1 MGTIELGALQ
11 VLLTLRDNLSGP
23 LMMLQRRVMSTAY
36 NMRQAGL
43 AISSAITLPIVGM
56 FAATAAAAIGFERS
70 FTGVLKTVKE
80 ATTDLGG
87 LSKAGGVLRRSLLDM
102 SSLLPLS
109 VTELTN
115 IASVVGQLGVGIA
128 EIPSYVDAVAR
139 MGIAFQ
145 GLNTENIALSVAQFL
160 QVTGEKGQEAPH
172 RFAAAVTELGNT
184 LATQEKPIIDYA
196 KRLAGISNVSRI
208 AAPDILAIGGAMA
221 ASGVRA
227 EAGAT
232 AMQRIIVM
240 MERAVQT
247 GAGLKALAGVSG
259 MAAEE
264 FQSKWKAGEG
274 GTVILE
280 LMKGIERAG
289 DQSIPVLDELGL
301 NNQRTIR
308 SILSLVGSID
318 VLESAMG
325 ASRSE
330 WESMNAHVRES
341 DIFIAALHNQFILL
355 WNDLKRLAIEL
366 GVTLLPLMQ
375 SFVTVMRTNIIP
387 VLGQF
392 VEAFV
397 SAPVS
402 IQTTTFAVL
411 GLMAALGPLLIMASQ
426 LAMALSPAILL
437 SGRGGAFA
445 AAAAASK
452 KVGVGKA
459 GVSGD
464 PWKAAFAAEKAALFA
479 AGSARSEAA
488 SQTAGVASKNI
499 ASAHSTATAVT
510 ASASTQILATNR
522 MKVARAALEKLEIR
536 AADSSVFA
544 AKSSGAVKAALGAEQ
559 IARETHMARVLQVGA
574 AQQAASLLSV
584 GGIHAEQ
591 AQKSTL
597 VTRAVTAAKIQASQD
612 NLNAVKT
619 LSLAETDAIVRKQA
633 GLNVQTAM
641 TAEMAA
647 SQRIVSA
654 ETATRQARE
663 QQRMAHLAA
672 SRSAA
677 MVVEK
682 RALVGALEGQQ
693 KVTAAASQSQK
704 VAAKAAAANAVA
716 AQTANKATAA
726 TARMGAGAAAAFKG
740 AATGTAAWISRLGLA
755 IAPLALI
762 LGKIIAIGVA
772 IDLALKV
779 GKELYA
785 LTLSPDS
792 GVNNMERQ
800 IANLDSIL
808 NRSQLRADKA
818 YMRGDMDQYAE
829 QAAITARRGEQRA
842 RIQEQL
848 DFIQTGPPEGA
859 TVDPLAEIAR
869 RLQEFMDITGLSELE
884 KAAERYEKFRRAVV
898 GEPTEEAKEQHS
910 FLMRI
915 IEDIGSEGVASNFA
929 RVEAAIKALGDAFVD
944 TAAAAVL
951 LKEAQL
957 QTVPFAPG
965 VGSPSSVAFDKYT
978 TPARPPDF
986 GSWAPPSV
994 TGWLRP
1000 GAAPA
1005 SPQVPDQSWQQG
1017 DWASK
1022 QLTKQVND
1030 FKKSMQDTTEEVDI
1044 HGSIIHGVTTGL
1056 REFARVVGGLRGE
1069 LMEFGSQIGGGLA
1082 TGLSGGG
1089 WSDLLSGGISGAI
1102 NLGVG
1107 ALVNVFTRRAREQE
1121 AAEERA
1127 RTAAEAAEAAREKRA
1142 EFFGLQGPDKDL
1154 NQRMAYFLTATLE
1167 ELKSGWLNVANTI
1180 LEAFAAGLLDP
1191 GGQYGGGLSGSRQ
1204 WDAMAERAGL
1214 TFSDTISGVMN
1225 RANIPGFGSI
1235 DSFSINPPT
1244 SDVPSTGQEEY
1255 IRRFLESYDK
1265 IQSGVGQGNVPSQ
1278 EDYDSLR
1285 GIGDSANIDY
1295 EFSLPPKEQI
1305 DSLRRLLSEI
1315 DRVSDLA
1322 DLANVD
1328 YSGSIPTSSQI
1339 TAIGD
1344 FLDEYDAV
1352 RAAMDD
1358 GRRPALGFLKPLAD
1372 AAGIDYD
1379 GILPSEE
1386 QVGRLRDLVDEY
1398 SPVVGMIEELRTAM
1412 GELALLQGAFDSFQS
1427 LLDAVSSGGALSIRD
1442 YASAL
1447 REAAAAGAELSE
1459 YQRLLATDIDA
1470 IHKAAEK
1477 FGLSL
1482 ADVGGATEKS
1492 HVAQQLFEWAQ
1503 QFQILNDAMGDT
1515 GAILDAMSETA
1526 RNAMIDLITESATAG
1541 IKIPANLQGFVLSL
1555 INSKHLTEDQRLALE
1570 GLGEEDFATPIE
1582 AQLTTMLETL
1592 GTSIDTVTTSIQG
1605 LIVTLQQAFNLSGEV
1620 VSPGVEDQTSEF
1632 ILEARFV
1639 VAPTPTEW
1647 LSAAKTY
1654 LTDNPLTA
1662 AVDPLSPLLI
1672 PDWRTAGQT
1681 HLTDFPFISTVT
1693 APPYVM
1699 PVWRTTEQ
1707 SHLTDHPFYTAVT
1720 PPPYV
1725 MPIWRT
1731 FEQTYLTDNPFVSVV
1746 TPPPYV
1752 MPVWRTF
1759 EQTFLTNNPF
1769 TTLVTLPSLTP
1780 FIVWR
1785 TSAQTYFNS
1794 NPLSVKVTT
1803 TGGVTRP
1810 VPPVFRTSGDTS
1822 TGGNVYIDGE
1832 RAGRI
1837 LAPHLRGPLAE
1848 ENELLS

>member
-43 AISSAITLPIVGM
+43 AISSAVTLPIVGM

-80 ATTDLGG
+80 ATNSLGG

-160 QVTGEKGQEAPH
+160 QVMGEKGQEAPH

-264 FQSKWKAGEG
+264 FQSKWKSGEG

-318 VLESAMG
+318 VLEKAMG
-325 ASRSE
+325 ASRGE

-452 KVGVGKA
+452 KVGAGKA

-499 ASAHSTATAVT
+499 ASAQSTATAVT

-522 MKVARAALEKLEIR
+522 MKVARSALEKLEIR

-559 IARETHMARVLQVGA
+559 IARETHMARVFQVGA

-654 ETATRQARE
+654 ETVTRQARE
-663 QQRMAHLAA
+663 QQRMAQLEASAA
-672 SRSAA
+672 SKTA
-677 MVVEK
+677 VEK
-682 RALVGALEGQQ
+682 RALVGQLEGQQ
-693 KVTAAASQSQK
+693 KATAAASQSQK
-704 VAAKAAAANAVA
+704 VAAKAAAANVVA

-818 YMRGDMDQYAE
+818 YMRGDMDRYAE

-859 TVDPLAEIAR
+859 TVDPLAEIAAR
-869 RLQEFMDITGLSELE
+869 YQEFLDTFGEGGPSDLE
-884 KAAERYEKFRRAVV
+884 KAAERFAEFRRQLL
-898 GEPTEEAKEQHS
+898 GEPSEGSTEQYS
-910 FLMRI
+910 FLLQIM
-915 IEDIGSEGVASNFA
+915 EEIGSEGVASSFA
-929 RVEAAIKALGDAFVD
+929 RVEAAIRALEDAFVD
-944 TAAAAVL
+944 TAAAAGL
-951 LKEAQL
+951 LQAAQL
-957 QTVPFAPG
+957 RATASA
-965 VGSPSSVAFDKYT
+965 SPST
-978 TPARPPDF
+978 ARF
-986 GSWAPPSV
+986 GAPSV
-994 TGWLRP
+994 EGWIRP
-1000 GAAPA
+1000 GAAPV

-1022 QLTKQVND
+1022 QLTKQVRD
-1030 FKKSMQDTTEEVDI
+1030 FQKSMQDTTEAIDVQ
-1044 HGSIIHGVTTGL
+1044 GSIVDGVTTGL
-1056 REFARVVGGLRGE
+1056 REFARVVGGIRGE
-1069 LMEFGSQIGGGLA
+1069 LMEFGAQLGGGLA
-1082 TGLSGGG
+1082 TGLAGGG
-1089 WSDLLSGGISGAI
+1089 WVDLLSGGISGAI
-1102 NLGVG
+1102 NLAIGGLVG
-1107 ALVNVFTRRAREQE
+1107 LFSKKDEPKDTTAEE
-1121 AAEERA
+1121 AAAELA
-1127 RTAAEAAEAAREKRA
+1127 RRRA
-1142 EFFGLQGPDKDL
+1142 EFFGLSRNDDL
-1154 NQRMAYFLTATLE
+1154 IERVGWFLDATVE
-1167 ELKSGWLNVANTI
+1167 EIASGWQNVADTI
-1180 LEAFAAGLLDP
+1180 IEAYNAGILP
-1191 GGQYGGGLSGSRQ
+1191 GKYHASPEGAGRQ
-1204 WDAMAERAGL
+1204 QQSMGDEAGL
-1214 TFSDTISGVMN
+1214 TFPESFSKRFGIEE
-1225 RANIPGFGSI
+1225 GSI
-1235 DSFSINPPT
+1235 WEDLLTAPP
-1244 SDVPSTGQEEY
+1244 DVPSKNQLVGME
-1255 IRRFLESYDK
+1255 RFLEEYER
-1265 IQSGVGQGNVPSQ
+1265 IQGIMVDLAPGELFPSADIDALKELAEAVGIDYSNLLPSKDQ
-1278 EDYDSLR
+1278 VQSLR
-1285 GIGDSANIDY
+1285 D
-1295 EFSLPPKEQI
+1295 LVT
-1305 DSLRRLLSEI
+1305 EI
-1315 DRVSDLA
+1315 ERVSGLA
-1322 DLANVD
+1322 DFAGVN
-1328 YSGSIPTSSQI
+1328 YTGAIPDPAQI
-1339 TAIGD
+1339 TAIKD
-1344 FLDEYDAV
+1344 FLELYESVQSVFDEGGA
-1352 RAAMDD
+1352 
-1358 GRRPALGFLKPLAD
+1358 PGFLALRHLKEMGTG
-1372 AAGIDYD
+1372 AGINYD
-1379 GILPSEE
+1379 GLIPSEE
-1386 QVGRLRDLVDEY
+1386 QIGRLHALVDGY
-1398 SPVVGMIEELRTAM
+1398 APVIGAIQLLQEKMA
-1412 GELALLQGAFDSFQS
+1412 ELASAESAIGAIQGI
-1427 LLDAVSSGGALSIRD
+1427 LDTGVTPAIFAYSA
-1442 YASAL
+1442 AL
-1447 REAAAAGAELSE
+1447 REASAAGAELSE
-1459 YQRLLATDIDA
+1459 YQKLLAIDLRA
-1470 IHKAAEK
+1470 VEEAAEK

-1482 ADVGGATEKS
+1482 TDVGGESERAY
-1492 HVAQQLFEWAQ
+1492 VAQQLFEWARH
-1503 QFQILNDAMGDT
+1503 FGILNDAMGDT
-1515 GAILDAMSETA
+1515 QAILDSMSESA
-1526 RNAMIDLITESATAG
+1526 RDSLVDLITQSAEAG
-1541 IKIPANLQGFVLSL
+1541 TQIPANLQGFVQSL
-1555 INSKHLTEDQRLALE
+1555 IDSKHLTDEQRMALE
-1570 GLGEEDFATPIE
+1570 GLGEADFASPIE
-1582 AQLTTMLETL
+1582 DQLAQLMVSLTTTMETL
-1592 GTSIDTVTTSIQG
+1592 TTEIQDLIFTLQAWLTATPFDIPDPNVPRIDIEPSHAVAQEWLTVTPFELPPAIVPPVPIEPPHKEAQDWLVVNPLGVTIQATYSIPPPPVLPPIYQRIIRTVTTVAAPAFQ
-1605 LIVTLQQAFNLSGEV
+1605 TNTATARYQA
-1620 VSPGVEDQTSEF
+1620 P
-1632 ILEARFV
+1632 
-1639 VAPTPTEW
+1639 
-1647 LSAAKTY
+1647 SAA
-1654 LTDNPLTA
+1654 
-1662 AVDPLSPLLI
+1662 
-1672 PDWRTAGQT
+1672 Q
-1681 HLTDFPFISTVT
+1681 
-1693 APPYVM
+1693 
-1699 PVWRTTEQ
+1699 
-1707 SHLTDHPFYTAVT
+1707 
-1720 PPPYV
+1720 
-1725 MPIWRT
+1725 
-1731 FEQTYLTDNPFVSVV
+1731 
-1746 TPPPYV
+1746 
-1752 MPVWRTF
+1752 
-1759 EQTFLTNNPF
+1759 
-1769 TTLVTLPSLTP
+1769 
-1780 FIVWR
+1780 
-1785 TSAQTYFNS
+1785 
-1794 NPLSVKVTT
+1794 
-1803 TGGVTRP
+1803 
-1810 VPPVFRTSGDTS
+1810 GD
-1822 TGGNVYIDGE
+1822 VYIDGE
-1832 RAGRI
+1832 KAGRI
-1837 LAPHLRGPLAE
+1837 LTRHMRGQLAE

>member
-43 AISSAITLPIVGM
+43 AISSAVTLPIVGM

-80 ATTDLGG
+80 ATNSLGG
-87 LSKAGGVLRRSLLDM
+87 LSKAGGVLRQSLLDM

-160 QVTGEKGQEAPH
+160 QVMGEKGQEAPH

-264 FQSKWKAGEG
+264 FQSKWKSGEG

-318 VLESAMG
+318 VLEKAMG
-325 ASRSE
+325 ASRDE
-330 WESMNAHVRES
+330 WEAMNAHVRES

-355 WNDLKRLAIEL
+355 WNDFKQLAIQL
-366 GVTLLPLMQ
+366 GVILLPLMQ
-375 SFVTVMRTNIIP
+375 SFVTIMRTNVMP
-387 VLGQF
+387 ALKTF
-392 VEAFV
+392 VDAFV
-397 SAPVS
+397 GAPES

-445 AAAAASK
+445 AAAASK
-452 KVGVGKA
+452 KVGAGKA

-499 ASAHSTATAVT
+499 ASAQSTATAVT

-522 MKVARAALEKLEIR
+522 MKVARETLANLEVESNR
-536 AADSSVFA
+536 ASTFA
-544 AKSSGAVKAALGAEQ
+544 AKSSSVVKKALGAEQ

-584 GGIHAEQ
+584 GNIHAEQ
-591 AQKSTL
+591 AQKSSL

-633 GLNVQTAM
+633 NLNVQTAM

-647 SQRIVSA
+647 SQRIVGT
-654 ETATRQARE
+654 ENATRHARE
-663 QQRMAHLAA
+663 QQRMAQLGASHAA
-672 SRSAA
+672 KNEA
-677 MVVEK
+677 EK
-682 RALVGALEGQQ
+682 RALVGTLEGQQ
-693 KVTAAASQSQK
+693 KAAAATSQSQK
-704 VAAKAAAANAVA
+704 VAAKAAAANVVA

-818 YMRGDMDQYAE
+818 YMRGDMNQYAE

-859 TVDPLAEIAR
+859 TVDPLVEIAR

-884 KAAERYEKFRRAVV
+884 EAAERYEKFRRAVV

-965 VGSPSSVAFDKYT
+965 AGSPGSVAFDKYT

-994 TGWLRP
+994 TGWVRP
-1000 GAAPA
+1000 GAAPV

-1022 QLTKQVND
+1022 QLTKQVKD
-1030 FKKSMQDTTEEVDI
+1030 FQKSMRETTEAIDVQ
-1044 HGSIIHGVTTGL
+1044 GSIVDGVTTGL
-1056 REFARVVGGLRGE
+1056 REFARVVGGVRGE
-1069 LMEFGSQIGGGLA
+1069 LMEFAAQLGAGLGSGLA
-1082 TGLSGGG
+1082 GGG
-1089 WSDLLSGGISGAI
+1089 WADLISGGISGGI
-1102 NLGVG
+1102 NLVIGAIVG
-1107 ALVNVFTRRAREQE
+1107 AFANRGQTEQDRLDEIEEARRR
-1121 AAEERA
+1121 
-1127 RTAAEAAEAAREKRA
+1127 RA
-1142 EFFGLQGPDKDL
+1142 EFFGLLDTDLLERIGWVMTATAEELASGWRNAAETLLEAFYTGLLPGEGGNWIAAHFDWQKLLEDAGITPAYWGGPDNPAEWAFDKL
-1154 NQRMAYFLTATLE
+1154 VPSRRQLLGMQGFL
-1167 ELKSGWLNVANTI
+1167 GI
-1180 LEAFAAGLLDP
+1180 YDDMREAFAAGGDFDEK
-1191 GGQYGGGLSGSRQ
+1191 S
-1204 WDAMAERAGL
+1204 WA
-1214 TFSDTISGVMN
+1214 TT
-1225 RANIPGFGSI
+1225 
-1235 DSFSINPPT
+1235 
-1244 SDVPSTGQEEY
+1244 
-1255 IRRFLESYDK
+1255 LETVAKWFD
-1265 IQSGVGQGNVPSQ
+1265 I
-1278 EDYDSLR
+1278 DYDT
-1285 GIGDSANIDY
+1285 
-1295 EFSLPPKEQI
+1295 SLPSAEQV
-1305 DSLRRLLSEI
+1305 DNLRYLVDELK
-1315 DRVSDLA
+1315 RV
-1322 DLANVD
+1322 
-1328 YSGSIPTSSQI
+1328 G
-1339 TAIGD
+1339 G
-1344 FLDEYDAV
+1344 
-1352 RAAMDD
+1352 
-1358 GRRPALGFLKPLAD
+1358 LAD
-1372 AAGIDYD
+1372 AAGVVYEGAIPTPIQIFRIDEFIKHYD
-1379 GILPSEE
+1379 NLVQSIDEGRTIGTVALEWLRTLGNEAGIMWEGAIPSAQ
-1386 QVGRLRDLVDEY
+1386 QVDRLRTLRDEY
-1398 SPVVGMIEELRTAM
+1398 SPVIGLFER
-1412 GELALLQGAFDSFQS
+1412 LADKMEQLNHLES
-1427 LLDAVSSGGALSIRD
+1427 
-1442 YASAL
+1442 
-1447 REAAAAGAELSE
+1447 AAAALHHIIGSGTPDLGEYAKALRRVAAAGIDLSG
-1459 YQRLLATDIDA
+1459 YQKLLAIDL
-1470 IHKAAEK
+1470 KAVSEAAK
-1477 FGLSL
+1477 LFGLEMTDL
-1482 ADVGGATEKS
+1482 DKPFEDA
-1492 HVAQQLFEWAQ
+1492 HLAQQLYTWAQ
-1503 QFQILNDAMGDT
+1503 QFGILN
-1515 GAILDAMSETA
+1515 GAIADTSFLLNSMSEGA
-1526 RNAMIDLITESATAG
+1526 RDKMIDLIVESANAG
-1541 IKIPANLQGFVLSL
+1541 IQIPANLRPFIDVLL
-1555 INSKHLTEDQRLALE
+1555 DSKYLTDDARIAL
-1570 GLGEEDFATPIE
+1570 GNLGDEDFATPIE
-1582 AQLTTMLETL
+1582 TQMRDLLGLIELGIDAVIVEIQTL
-1592 GTSIDTVTTSIQG
+1592 IVSIQ
-1605 LIVTLQQAFNLSGEV
+1605 A
-1620 VSPGVEDQTSEF
+1620 
-1632 ILEARFV
+1632 
-1639 VAPTPTEW
+1639 
-1647 LSAAKTY
+1647 
-1654 LTDNPLTA
+1654 
-1662 AVDPLSPLLI
+1662 
-1672 PDWRTAGQT
+1672 
-1681 HLTDFPFISTVT
+1681 
-1693 APPYVM
+1693 
-1699 PVWRTTEQ
+1699 
-1707 SHLTDHPFYTAVT
+1707 
-1720 PPPYV
+1720 
-1725 MPIWRT
+1725 
-1731 FEQTYLTDNPFVSVV
+1731 
-1746 TPPPYV
+1746 
-1752 MPVWRTF
+1752 
-1759 EQTFLTNNPF
+1759 FLTNNPLSVGSEVKDPNPEWSSF
-1769 TTLVTLPSLTP
+1769 MLGMGATLDKNAPFGITWNLDDPSTPWGKMIALMQSILDAVTPMPIMWTLPDPWPIWKTMLGSMKTFATDNPIGILVNVPDFGTPVLRTMTSLQRHMD
-1780 FIVWR
+1780 F
-1785 TSAQTYFNS
+1785 
-1794 NPLSVKVTT
+1794 NPLVATVLVPHVRAPTLYANVIVPHVKPPTVIANVVVNNNVKVT
-1803 TGGVTRP
+1803 
-1810 VPPVFRTSGDTS
+1810 
-1822 TGGNVYIDGE
+1822 
-1832 RAGRI
+1832 
-1837 LAPHLRGPLAE
+1837 
-1848 ENELLS
+1848 